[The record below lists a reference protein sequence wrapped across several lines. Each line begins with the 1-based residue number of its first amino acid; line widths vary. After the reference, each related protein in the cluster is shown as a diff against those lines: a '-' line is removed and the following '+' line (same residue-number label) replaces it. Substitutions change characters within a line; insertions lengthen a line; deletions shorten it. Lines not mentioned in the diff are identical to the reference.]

1 MNKTQDHP
9 LELICHEKSSGCVQ
23 TKSQTIELW
32 PMYMKIGEWS
42 LPIRM
47 RKTRIEEQ
55 KWKHKG
61 PIEGR
66 QVKCLKLM
74 REIAREIEIPTL
86 GNMGMKQLFS
96 NQTAQHKN
104 VKKPA
109 ASIVL
114 LSLCIPIVDL
124 PKLLT
129 PHTLDALQTFLHWV
143 IILTDK
149 V

>member
-1 MNKTQDHP
+1 
-9 LELICHEKSSGCVQ
+9 
-23 TKSQTIELW
+23 
-32 PMYMKIGEWS
+32 
-42 LPIRM
+42 
-47 RKTRIEEQ
+47 
-55 KWKHKG
+55 
-61 PIEGR
+61 
-66 QVKCLKLM
+66 M

-129 PHTLDALQTFLHWV
+129 PHTLDALQTFLH
-143 IILTDK
+143 
-149 V
+149 